1 MMRSGTGEG
10 HRIRSFLVCKL
21 AGGMVDPARRR
32 AYPRIVPVSM

>member
-10 HRIRSFLVCKL
+10 HRLRSFLGYTM